1 MQLKHIFFTFLFFVF
16 AFLASAQDEAK
27 TDYESVIKQADEYFN
42 AGDYINAK
50 TSYQYAS
57 RLKPSDQYAKDQLQ
71 ETIKKLRER
80 MMVMEQYT
88 AVITEADDYF
98 REGEYDKARQKYR
111 EAAKIVPSEGYPG
124 EKLKAIEEKEGEI
137 RKKQV
142 TYDDAVY
149 RAAKY
154 EKYHRYDEAIAEYE
168 KALEVFPDRQEPK
181 DAIEALKEK
190 KVEFEEAVSAYDQI
204 IANADRLF
212 NLKYYENARS
222 EYEKAAQARPD
233 EEYPQA
239 KIDEIDNLLIKKNDY
254 DELVEQADELY
265 MNKSLQPAKEKYQA
279 ALKIYPS
286 ESYPKDMIEK
296 INNSLQD
303 QVGKEELYA
312 QAVQQADNF
321 LAAQD
326 YTNALAEY
334 ENAANIKP
342 GETYPKNKI
351 SEVNAIL
358 AQQEADER
366 TYNLAIKNGD
376 AYLSAKD
383 YSAAKEAFEQA
394 LSIKPDE
401 AYPSEKLAAINKVL
415 EDQEAVME
423 SYNAS
428 MAKANAFF
436 DNQEYEQAVAEYKNA
451 LIILPGDAT
460 ATGKIEE
467 IKKIKKAQKDLDFE
481 YTQLVAEAD
490 ALMESKDFA
499 GAREKYTAA
508 SELKPSETYPSEKL
522 AEIDQKLTDQREL
535 NNAYNK
541 AMAAADL
548 YYNKGEMEPALAEY
562 QKALDLK
569 PAETLPREKMDE
581 ITAQLSVKNK
591 EEEEYKSTLRQA
603 DNLFGLQQYEE
614 AKKLYLRAS
623 NLNPKDPYPKT
634 KLDEVEVLL
643 REAASQEQEFN
654 KLVAAGDRMME
665 DGEYRKARDRYDQ
678 ALALIPGSPYPT
690 QKLKEIND
698 IEAANE
704 RSATRAFN
712 DVIEDA
718 DRLFEAENYEEARK
732 KYTEAL
738 EYKPNATYPAA
749 KLAEIAQLNEDLSK
763 VQDEYMR
770 IINEA
775 DRLFTS
781 REYDD
786 ARTKYMEAAALMPDE
801 PHPKKRLEE
810 INMIKRAN
818 AEKSQQ
824 VYDKAIADADKFL
837 AAGVYD
843 QALDSYRKAR
853 AILPD
858 ETYPDEMISR
868 IMKIL
873 NDNAMR
879 KIHNGTMTVANNQT
893 KKFSFNPIDVVD
905 RKNSVLLI
913 KARNL
918 TDSEFKVIM
927 NYGKGGGKKGGVIL
941 PMTPGGD
948 VQEFII
954 PLGKQYTWSSDSN
967 DYISLSPQGGDVEVL
982 KIEISKGD
990 Q

>member
-239 KIDEIDNLLIKKNDY
+239 KIDEIDNLLIKKSDY
-254 DELVEQADELY
+254 DEFVEQADELY

-286 ESYPKDMIEK
+286 ESYPKNMIEK

-786 ARTKYMEAAALMPDE
+786 ARTKYMEAAALLPDE

-843 QALDSYRKAR
+843 QALDSYRKAK